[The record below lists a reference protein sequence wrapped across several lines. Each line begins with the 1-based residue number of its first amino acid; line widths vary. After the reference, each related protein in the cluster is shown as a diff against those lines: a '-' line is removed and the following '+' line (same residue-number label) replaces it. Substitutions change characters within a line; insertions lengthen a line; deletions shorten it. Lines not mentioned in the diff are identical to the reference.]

1 MPKRKIVKLNL
12 PVVNPLIKKEFRSN
26 IVFCENMGRAHNW
39 VTDWNRKN
47 AKGDPTPKNLPSPE
61 EAAKM
66 CTLLCTTPEEI
77 LLGVGDTPE
86 DTQKL
91 QDDIALV
98 KSLVE
103 QENAKK
109 APDPQ
114 IEGDA
119 RKIIDFIHSA
129 SEEEMSEIE
138 NFVAYLESKRK
149 KE

>member
-1 MPKRKIVKLNL
+1 MAKRDIVN
-12 PVVNPLIKKEFRSN
+12 VNCEKVIPLI
-26 IVFCENMGRAHNW
+26 RANE
-39 VTDWNRKN
+39 WNNSAFSRKVGKYSSWFGEVLRGN
-47 AKGDPTPKNLPSPE
+47 NLPSPE
-61 EAAKM
+61 EAARM
-66 CTLLCTTPEEI
+66 CVLLQTIPEEI
-77 LLGVGDTPE
+77 LLHKGATE
-86 DTQKL
+86 KETEKCQA
-91 QDDIALV
+91 DIALV

-119 RKIIDFIHSA
+119 RKIIDFVHSA
-129 SEEEMSEIE
+129 SEEEMAEIE